1 MSHTIRHICTA
12 HSQRAGKSVV
22 IALMSLACSMA
33 AWAVEFGAVTVNSQQ
48 GQPLNA
54 DVVLVDLP
62 VPSAGEIAVTAT
74 NASEWPS
81 LTATVRSKPDGVI
94 YVHIE
99 TTKPVDKSELT
110 LEFDIRYPTTPAT
123 NGVALVATLQRS
135 VALTIP
141 AATLA
146 VQAPQVRGPVSM
158 DVVRGTTASEIVY
171 ERLTD
176 ARANGATM
184 S

>member
-12 HSQRAGKSVV
+12 HGRRAGKSVV
-22 IALMSLACSMA
+22 VALMTLACSMA

-62 VPSAGEIAVTAT
+62 VPSAADIAVTAT
-74 NASEWPS
+74 DASEWPG
-81 LTATVRSKPDGVI
+81 LTAAARSKPDGVI

-99 TTKPVDKSELT
+99 STKPVDKSELT
-110 LEFDIRYPTTPAT
+110 LQFDIRYPTTPVT

-135 VALTIP
+135 VTLTIP
-141 AATLA
+141 AATSA
-146 VQAPQVRGPVSM
+146 VQSPQVQGPASL

-171 ERLTD
+171 ERL
-176 ARANGATM
+176 
-184 S
+184 